1 MPPAVRRGRPRL
13 CAAAAALLLAQP
25 RRAHPSTRGWAPYS
39 LSAQR
44 AGARTAALTSGSGSR
59 PTAAPTHTEQHAQ
72 DSHRTLPLTPLTATG
87 YSDLITG
94 TSLSTP
100 CTRLPVAVASAA
112 SCPDLKHLRRGG
124 GDERPTVAVRA
135 RGGRRLTDRAEAVAL
150 LESGGGGEAGKP
162 PADPQKDAVARSRAG
177 GGDGEGE
184 ARGARR
190 CWRRRW
196 RGRRRSRN
204 GGERVTASKTPAR
217 AARSPF

>member
-1 MPPAVRRGRPRL
+1 MRESILVAPRIPNCSRHLRLALLSQKTRRAYCEQRVSQKTRAYFEQRVWISRNTRTYKKKMKAAVWRALRGGPCPRL
-13 CAAAAALLLAQP
+13 CAAAAALLLAHP
-25 RRAHPSTRGWAPYS
+25 RPAHPSTRGWAPYS

-112 SCPDLKHLRRGG
+112 SCPDQ
-124 GDERPTVAVRA
+124 T
-135 RGGRRLTDRAEAVAL
+135 
-150 LESGGGGEAGKP
+150 
-162 PADPQKDAVARSRAG
+162 PAT
-177 GGDGEGE
+177 
-184 ARGARR
+184 
-190 CWRRRW
+190 WRRR
-196 RGRRRSRN
+196 
-204 GGERVTASKTPAR
+204 
-217 AARSPF
+217 

>member
-1 MPPAVRRGRPRL
+1 MRESILVAPRIPNCSRHLRLALLSQKTRRAYCEQRVSQKTRAYFEQRVSQQLKKYTHVTKKKTTRGRGVASAARRAVPPAVRRGRPRL
-13 CAAAAALLLAQP
+13 CAAAAALLLAHP
-25 RRAHPSTRGWAPYS
+25 RPAHPSTRGWAPYS

-112 SCPDLKHLRRGG
+112 SCPDQ
-124 GDERPTVAVRA
+124 T
-135 RGGRRLTDRAEAVAL
+135 
-150 LESGGGGEAGKP
+150 
-162 PADPQKDAVARSRAG
+162 PAT
-177 GGDGEGE
+177 
-184 ARGARR
+184 
-190 CWRRRW
+190 RRR
-196 RGRRRSRN
+196 R
-204 GGERVTASKTPAR
+204 
-217 AARSPF
+217 

>member
-1 MPPAVRRGRPRL
+1 MRESILVAPRIPNCSRHLRLALLSQKTRRAYCEQRVSQKTRAYFEQRVDLKKYTHVCARIKRKRKTAVWRALRGGPCPRL

-87 YSDLITG
+87 YSDLDTG

-100 CTRLPVAVASAA
+100 CTWLPVAVTSAA
-112 SCPDLKHLRRGG
+112 SCPDQ
-124 GDERPTVAVRA
+124 T
-135 RGGRRLTDRAEAVAL
+135 
-150 LESGGGGEAGKP
+150 
-162 PADPQKDAVARSRAG
+162 PAT
-177 GGDGEGE
+177 
-184 ARGARR
+184 
-190 CWRRRW
+190 WRRR
-196 RGRRRSRN
+196 
-204 GGERVTASKTPAR
+204 
-217 AARSPF
+217 

>member
-1 MPPAVRRGRPRL
+1 MRESILVAPRIPNCSRHLRLALLSQKTRRAYCEQRVSQKTRAYFEQRVSQQLKKYTHVTKENNTLAVWRALRGGPCPRL
-13 CAAAAALLLAQP
+13 CAAAAALLLAHP
-25 RRAHPSTRGWAPYS
+25 RPAHPSTRGWAPYS

-112 SCPDLKHLRRGG
+112 SCPDQ
-124 GDERPTVAVRA
+124 T
-135 RGGRRLTDRAEAVAL
+135 
-150 LESGGGGEAGKP
+150 
-162 PADPQKDAVARSRAG
+162 PAT
-177 GGDGEGE
+177 
-184 ARGARR
+184 
-190 CWRRRW
+190 RRR
-196 RGRRRSRN
+196 R
-204 GGERVTASKTPAR
+204 
-217 AARSPF
+217 

>member
-1 MPPAVRRGRPRL
+1 MLEHPKMRESILVAPRIPNCSRHLRLALLSQKTRRAYCEQRVSQKTRAYFEQRVSQQLKKYTHVTKENNTRSQCGERCAAGRAPGCAPRPPPAVRRGRCTTTRT
-13 CAAAAALLLAQP
+13 AAARPPEHSWVGAL
-25 RRAHPSTRGWAPYS
+25 S

-112 SCPDLKHLRRGG
+112 SCPDQ
-124 GDERPTVAVRA
+124 T
-135 RGGRRLTDRAEAVAL
+135 
-150 LESGGGGEAGKP
+150 
-162 PADPQKDAVARSRAG
+162 PAT
-177 GGDGEGE
+177 
-184 ARGARR
+184 
-190 CWRRRW
+190 RRR
-196 RGRRRSRN
+196 R
-204 GGERVTASKTPAR
+204 
-217 AARSPF
+217 

>member
-1 MPPAVRRGRPRL
+1 MLRASRIARGIPDWRCCLKRRAVHTVNSACLRRRAHILNSACLNNSRSTRTLQKKTTRGRGVASAARRAVPPAVRRGRPRL

-87 YSDLITG
+87 YSDWDTG

-100 CTRLPVAVASAA
+100 CTWLPVAVTSAA
-112 SCPDLKHLRRGG
+112 SCPDQ
-124 GDERPTVAVRA
+124 T
-135 RGGRRLTDRAEAVAL
+135 
-150 LESGGGGEAGKP
+150 
-162 PADPQKDAVARSRAG
+162 PAT
-177 GGDGEGE
+177 
-184 ARGARR
+184 
-190 CWRRRW
+190 WRRR
-196 RGRRRSRN
+196 
-204 GGERVTASKTPAR
+204 
-217 AARSPF
+217 

>member
-1 MPPAVRRGRPRL
+1 MLRASRIARGIPDWRCCLKRRAVHTVNSACLRRRAHILNSVCGSQEIHARIKRKRKLVWRALRGGPCPRL

-87 YSDLITG
+87 YSDWDTG

-100 CTRLPVAVASAA
+100 CTWLPVAVTSAA
-112 SCPDLKHLRRGG
+112 SCPDQ
-124 GDERPTVAVRA
+124 T
-135 RGGRRLTDRAEAVAL
+135 
-150 LESGGGGEAGKP
+150 
-162 PADPQKDAVARSRAG
+162 PAT
-177 GGDGEGE
+177 
-184 ARGARR
+184 
-190 CWRRRW
+190 WRRR
-196 RGRRRSRN
+196 
-204 GGERVTASKTPAR
+204 
-217 AARSPF
+217 

>member
-1 MPPAVRRGRPRL
+1 MRESILVAPRIPNCSRHLRLALLSQKTRRAYCEQRVSQKTRAYLNSACLNNSRSTRTLQKKTTRRRGVASAARRAVPPAVRRGRPRL

-87 YSDLITG
+87 YSDWDTG

-100 CTRLPVAVASAA
+100 CTWLPVAVTSAA
-112 SCPDLKHLRRGG
+112 SCPDQ
-124 GDERPTVAVRA
+124 T
-135 RGGRRLTDRAEAVAL
+135 
-150 LESGGGGEAGKP
+150 
-162 PADPQKDAVARSRAG
+162 PAT
-177 GGDGEGE
+177 
-184 ARGARR
+184 
-190 CWRRRW
+190 WRRR
-196 RGRRRSRN
+196 
-204 GGERVTASKTPAR
+204 
-217 AARSPF
+217 

>member
-1 MPPAVRRGRPRL
+1 MLRASRIARGISDWRCCLKRRAVHTVNSACLRRRAHILINFEQRVSQQLKKYTHVTKENKRSRCGERCGGPCPRL
-13 CAAAAALLLAQP
+13 CAAAAALLLAHP
-25 RRAHPSTRGWAPYS
+25 RPAHPSTRGWAPYS

-112 SCPDLKHLRRGG
+112 SCPDQ
-124 GDERPTVAVRA
+124 T
-135 RGGRRLTDRAEAVAL
+135 
-150 LESGGGGEAGKP
+150 
-162 PADPQKDAVARSRAG
+162 PAT
-177 GGDGEGE
+177 
-184 ARGARR
+184 
-190 CWRRRW
+190 RRR
-196 RGRRRSRN
+196 R
-204 GGERVTASKTPAR
+204 
-217 AARSPF
+217 

>member
-1 MPPAVRRGRPRL
+1 MLRASRIARGISDWRCCLKRRAVHTVNSACLRRRAHILNSACLNNSRSTRTLQKKTTRSRGVASAARRAVPPAVRRGRPRL
-13 CAAAAALLLAQP
+13 CAAAAALLLAHP
-25 RRAHPSTRGWAPYS
+25 RPAHPSTRGWAPYS

-112 SCPDLKHLRRGG
+112 SCPDQ
-124 GDERPTVAVRA
+124 T
-135 RGGRRLTDRAEAVAL
+135 
-150 LESGGGGEAGKP
+150 
-162 PADPQKDAVARSRAG
+162 PAT
-177 GGDGEGE
+177 
-184 ARGARR
+184 
-190 CWRRRW
+190 RRR
-196 RGRRRSRN
+196 R
-204 GGERVTASKTPAR
+204 
-217 AARSPF
+217 

>member
-1 MPPAVRRGRPRL
+1 MRESILVAPRIPNCSRHLRLALLSQKTRRAYCEQRVSQKTRAYFEQRVWIWRSQEIHARIKRKRKRASAARRAVPPAVRRGRPRL
-13 CAAAAALLLAQP
+13 CAAAAALLLAHP
-25 RRAHPSTRGWAPYS
+25 RPAHPSTRGWAPYS

-112 SCPDLKHLRRGG
+112 SCPDQ
-124 GDERPTVAVRA
+124 T
-135 RGGRRLTDRAEAVAL
+135 
-150 LESGGGGEAGKP
+150 
-162 PADPQKDAVARSRAG
+162 PAT
-177 GGDGEGE
+177 
-184 ARGARR
+184 
-190 CWRRRW
+190 RRR
-196 RGRRRSRN
+196 R
-204 GGERVTASKTPAR
+204 
-217 AARSPF
+217 

>member
-1 MPPAVRRGRPRL
+1 MLRASRIARGISDWRCCLKRRAVHTVNSACLRRRAHILNSACLNNSRSTRTLQKKTTRGAVWRALRGGPCPRL
-13 CAAAAALLLAQP
+13 CAAAAALLLAHP
-25 RRAHPSTRGWAPYS
+25 RPAHPSTRGWAPYS

-112 SCPDLKHLRRGG
+112 SCPDQ
-124 GDERPTVAVRA
+124 T
-135 RGGRRLTDRAEAVAL
+135 
-150 LESGGGGEAGKP
+150 
-162 PADPQKDAVARSRAG
+162 PAT
-177 GGDGEGE
+177 
-184 ARGARR
+184 
-190 CWRRRW
+190 RRR
-196 RGRRRSRN
+196 R
-204 GGERVTASKTPAR
+204 
-217 AARSPF
+217 

>member
-1 MPPAVRRGRPRL
+1 MLRASRIARGISDWRCCLKRRAVHTVNSACLRRRAHILNSVCGSQENRNTRTYKKKTKGVVWRALRGGPCPRL

-100 CTRLPVAVASAA
+100 CTWLPVAVTSAA
-112 SCPDLKHLRRGG
+112 SCPDQ
-124 GDERPTVAVRA
+124 T
-135 RGGRRLTDRAEAVAL
+135 
-150 LESGGGGEAGKP
+150 
-162 PADPQKDAVARSRAG
+162 PAT
-177 GGDGEGE
+177 
-184 ARGARR
+184 
-190 CWRRRW
+190 WRRR
-196 RGRRRSRN
+196 
-204 GGERVTASKTPAR
+204 
-217 AARSPF
+217 

>member
-1 MPPAVRRGRPRL
+1 MRESILVAPRIPNCSRHLRLALLSQKTRRAYCEQRVSQKTRAYFEQRVSQQLKKYTHVTKENNTLAVWRALRGGPCPRL
-13 CAAAAALLLAQP
+13 CAAAAALLLLAQP

-112 SCPDLKHLRRGG
+112 SCPDQ
-124 GDERPTVAVRA
+124 T
-135 RGGRRLTDRAEAVAL
+135 
-150 LESGGGGEAGKP
+150 
-162 PADPQKDAVARSRAG
+162 PAT
-177 GGDGEGE
+177 
-184 ARGARR
+184 
-190 CWRRRW
+190 RRR
-196 RGRRRSRN
+196 R
-204 GGERVTASKTPAR
+204 
-217 AARSPF
+217 

>member
-1 MPPAVRRGRPRL
+1 MWRALRGGPCPRL
-13 CAAAAALLLAQP
+13 CAAAAALLLAHP
-25 RRAHPSTRGWAPYS
+25 RPAHPSTRGWAPYS

-112 SCPDLKHLRRGG
+112 SCPDQTPIERKRSRCSRVGAAARRASHPQIPRRTPSRGRG
-124 GDERPTVAVRA
+124 RAAGAARARREA
-135 RGGRRLTDRAEAVAL
+135 RGGV
-150 LESGGGGEAGKP
+150 GGGGG
-162 PADPQKDAVARSRAG
+162 AG
-177 GGDGEGE
+177 GGGHGTG
-184 ARGARR
+184 ARG
-190 CWRRRW
+190 
-196 RGRRRSRN
+196 
-204 GGERVTASKTPAR
+204 
-217 AARSPF
+217 

>member
-1 MPPAVRRGRPRL
+1 MRESILVAPRIPNCSRHPRLALLSQKTRRAYCEQRVSQKTRAYFEQRVSQQLKKYTHVTKENKRSRCGERCGGPCPRL

-112 SCPDLKHLRRGG
+112 SCPDQ
-124 GDERPTVAVRA
+124 T
-135 RGGRRLTDRAEAVAL
+135 
-150 LESGGGGEAGKP
+150 
-162 PADPQKDAVARSRAG
+162 PAT
-177 GGDGEGE
+177 
-184 ARGARR
+184 
-190 CWRRRW
+190 RRR
-196 RGRRRSRN
+196 R
-204 GGERVTASKTPAR
+204 
-217 AARSPF
+217 

>member
-1 MPPAVRRGRPRL
+1 MLRASRIARGISDWRCCLKRRAVHTVNSACLRRRAHILNSVCGSQEIHARIKRKRKPVWRALRGGPCPRL
-13 CAAAAALLLAQP
+13 CAAAAALLLAHP
-25 RRAHPSTRGWAPYS
+25 RPAHPSTRGWAPYS

-112 SCPDLKHLRRGG
+112 SCPDQ
-124 GDERPTVAVRA
+124 T
-135 RGGRRLTDRAEAVAL
+135 
-150 LESGGGGEAGKP
+150 
-162 PADPQKDAVARSRAG
+162 PAT
-177 GGDGEGE
+177 
-184 ARGARR
+184 
-190 CWRRRW
+190 RRR
-196 RGRRRSRN
+196 R
-204 GGERVTASKTPAR
+204 
-217 AARSPF
+217 

>member
-1 MPPAVRRGRPRL
+1 MLRASRIARGIPDWRCCLKRRAVHTVNSACLRRRAHILNSVWISRNTRTYKNKKENENSVWRALRGGPCPRL

-44 AGARTAALTSGSGSR
+44 AGARTAALTSGSGSS

-112 SCPDLKHLRRGG
+112 SCPDQ
-124 GDERPTVAVRA
+124 T
-135 RGGRRLTDRAEAVAL
+135 
-150 LESGGGGEAGKP
+150 
-162 PADPQKDAVARSRAG
+162 PAT
-177 GGDGEGE
+177 
-184 ARGARR
+184 
-190 CWRRRW
+190 RRR
-196 RGRRRSRN
+196 R
-204 GGERVTASKTPAR
+204 
-217 AARSPF
+217 

>member
-1 MPPAVRRGRPRL
+1 MLRASRIARGIPDWRCCLKRRAVHTVNSACLRRRAHILNSACLNNSRSTRTLQKKTKGRGVASAARRAVPPAVRRGRPRL

-112 SCPDLKHLRRGG
+112 SCPDQ
-124 GDERPTVAVRA
+124 T
-135 RGGRRLTDRAEAVAL
+135 
-150 LESGGGGEAGKP
+150 
-162 PADPQKDAVARSRAG
+162 PAT
-177 GGDGEGE
+177 
-184 ARGARR
+184 
-190 CWRRRW
+190 RRR
-196 RGRRRSRN
+196 R
-204 GGERVTASKTPAR
+204 
-217 AARSPF
+217 

>member
-1 MPPAVRRGRPRL
+1 MRESILVAPRIPNCSRHPRLALLSQKTRRAYCEQRVSQKTRAYFEQRVSQQLKKIEVHARYKRKQKVAVWRALRGGPCPRL
-13 CAAAAALLLAQP
+13 CAAAAALLLAHP
-25 RRAHPSTRGWAPYS
+25 RPAHPSTRGWAPYS

-112 SCPDLKHLRRGG
+112 SCPDQ
-124 GDERPTVAVRA
+124 T
-135 RGGRRLTDRAEAVAL
+135 
-150 LESGGGGEAGKP
+150 
-162 PADPQKDAVARSRAG
+162 PAT
-177 GGDGEGE
+177 
-184 ARGARR
+184 
-190 CWRRRW
+190 RRR
-196 RGRRRSRN
+196 R
-204 GGERVTASKTPAR
+204 
-217 AARSPF
+217 